1 MAVEAPSK
9 FRTMEQ
15 LLPMIQEGNLQSK
28 VNALLI
34 DLIKEVQS
42 TGKKGTLTLQ
52 ITVAAVPKT
61 ESALEIDG
69 KVTVKLPEWDRESLI
84 LFGLQDGSLSAHH
97 PKQHDMFAGPRAVI
111 KKSGE

>member
-1 MAVEAPSK
+1 MAEAPSK

-15 LLPMIQEGNLQSK
+15 ILPMIQEGRLSAKINE
-28 VNALLI
+28 LLI
-34 DLIKEVQS
+34 DLIKAAQS
-42 TGKKGTLTLQ
+42 TSKKGTLTLQ
-52 ITVAAVPKT
+52 ITVAPVPKT

-111 KKSGE
+111 QKSGE